1 VTRWLRLRAGLGAAG
16 VALGVAGMAME
27 LRELVWGAVALLV
40 PALLLRFAERREP
53 AAPPR

>member
-1 VTRWLRLRAGLGAAG
+1 MTRWLRLRAGLGAAG